1 MLQVGTDKRDA
12 CVTCKNKKKSSLISS
27 GDISKGILALTGA
40 ILNYRGSVQYK
51 SLFVK
56 ISKVMNR
63 IKTSFTVLIVGVII
77 LSLSSCAS
85 SPSNRKS
92 NNRDAIAAETSNT
105 SLATQ
110 PKEAA
115 SKIDKKTTVA
125 MQPLNT
131 STGKSINTVTVKIYQ
146 SDSQCQKLVSEKVAV
161 PAESSVN
168 AAVGKVLKQ
177 ADSGDFNIAGYRV
190 QVNHQNSVATVDFRL
205 LPNSKRQFASLS
217 PCEQFAL
224 FGSLRKTLT
233 DNSQLK
239 IKNVRFT
246 EQGKEIKL

>member
-1 MLQVGTDKRDA
+1 MDFGPSNLQ
-12 CVTCKNKKKSSLISS
+12 KSLLILS
-27 GDISKGILALTGA
+27 GDISKSILALKGA
-40 ILNYRGSVQYK
+40 ILNYWGSVQYK
-51 SLFVK
+51 FLFVK
-56 ISKVMNR
+56 IFKVMNC
-63 IKTSFTVLIVGVII
+63 IKTSFTVLIAGVII
-77 LSLSSCAS
+77 LSLSSCAT
-85 SPSNRKS
+85 SPNNRKS

-105 SLATQ
+105 ALTTV

-125 MQPLNT
+125 TQPLN
-131 STGKSINTVTVKIYQ
+131 SSPSKYSKKVTIKIYQ
-146 SDSQCQKLVSEKVAV
+146 SDSQCQNLIAEKIDFTADN
-161 PAESSVN
+161 SVN

-190 QVNHQNSVATVDFRL
+190 KVNPKNSVATVDFRL

-246 EQGKEIKL
+246 EQGQEIKL